1 MSEVTVLNSIGGCAS
16 SQLFKIING
25 LGVGS
30 NYDHFHEG
38 INFGRCK
45 HTLYPPVYSEI
56 EKAIFVVG
64 DPVQSIISIFRR
76 DMVKTHIQNKGLPL
90 HPTRTDNVELHPE
103 SKEIYRVKPEFKKNY
118 TIEEY
123 VDGGQDW
130 FMTYEHIYNWTQG
143 KTKYPVLCV
152 KSDVQWNYAKEIFV
166 DFLGQESIP
175 SQYKKKERN
184 SKIDLIQNNLRDQ
197 FTDILKEATELYNQ
211 LPEFF
216 IYQ

>member
-25 LGVGS
+25 LGIES

-45 HTLYPPVYSEI
+45 HTLYPPMYSEI
-56 EKAIFVVG
+56 EKSIFVMG
-64 DPVQSIISIFRR
+64 DPVQSVISIFRR
-76 DMVKTHIQNKGLPL
+76 DMAVTHIQNKGLPL

-118 TIEEY
+118 TLEEY
-123 VDGGQDW
+123 VNGGLDW
-130 FMTYEHIYNWTQG
+130 FMTYEHIYNWTQREVS
-143 KTKYPVLCV
+143 YPVLCV

-166 DFLGQESIP
+166 DFLGQGSVPE
-175 SQYKKKERN
+175 QYQQKSRN
-184 SKIDLIQNNLRDQ
+184 SKIDLVPENMKEQ
-197 FTDILKEATELYNQ
+197 FTSILQQATDLYNS

-216 IYQ
+216 TLK